1 MKKACLK
8 EFGRYA
14 SLNVLGMIGLSC
26 YILADTFFV
35 ARGLGSSGLAALNI
49 AIPVFSLIHGTGLML
64 GIGGATG
71 YSISKSQGNQN
82 KGDRFFSHTVILG
95 SLFAVL
101 YMVIGFLFS
110 GQISFVLG
118 ADGDTFEMCRTYLRV
133 FYYFLLFYFQ

>member
-110 GQISFVLG
+110 GQISFVLRG
-118 ADGDTFEMCRTYLRV
+118 DGDTFEMCRTYLRV
-133 FYYFLLFYFQ
+133 LLLFSPL